1 MLPFLPDKA
10 LQITIHHDLFI
21 SYHINQIFN
30 VWWHDFNCLCFH
42 RLHFFCFLIH
52 HSISSITWNF
62 KLAFQVTLPH
72 NHFLWVSKIYVHI
85 SPYFS
90 HSSYCFRITSSL
102 SLAALSTSKW
112 CLQSYP
118 AEESPDTL
126 SFVDSSDNL
135 CKENHTKWLIS
146 TLLCKQSIRF
156 SSLCLRNASY
166 TICVIGISLIP
177 TSILVSESWKQH
189 PSSPSYHTR
198 WPPAWISRF
207 FIQFS
212 LQASW
217 IIAVH
222 FKSYLF
228 TGRTFNSFYS

>member
-52 HSISSITWNF
+52 HSISSITWNA

-72 NHFLWVSKIYVHI
+72 NHFLRVSKITVPIFLILPTASELPLLFLWLLY
-85 SPYFS
+85 P
-90 HSSYCFRITSSL
+90 L
-102 SLAALSTSKW
+102 PNDA
-112 CLQSYP
+112 LQSYP

-135 CKENHTKWLIS
+135 CKENHTKRLIS

-177 TSILVSESWKQH
+177 TSVLVSESWKQH
-189 PSSPSYHTR
+189 LSSPSYHTSR
-198 WPPAWISRF
+198 PPAWISRF